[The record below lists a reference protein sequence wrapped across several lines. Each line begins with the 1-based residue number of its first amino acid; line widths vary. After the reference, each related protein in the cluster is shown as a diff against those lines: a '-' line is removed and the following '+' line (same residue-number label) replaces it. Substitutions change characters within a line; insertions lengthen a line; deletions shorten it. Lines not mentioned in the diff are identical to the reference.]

1 MADCFDD
8 INLENVNHC
17 PNDETVAGLSTKL
30 YYIPAPHITT
40 FTKPAKTGSYES
52 AATIPSAGLVAD
64 TGKGWKVLDIQ
75 VDKNQLQNLTIGTKG
90 NLKLRGQ
97 IDIFVPNFKKKIVG
111 FQIVHKNTP
120 MIFGIPD
127 SEGQM
132 WIIGNPDS
140 PSYFGSMALASG
152 TNAEEDSGMT
162 TQIMANSTIYAYD
175 GEIIATADT
184 PETP

>member
-17 PNDETVAGLSTKL
+17 PNDETVAGLSTTL

-40 FTKPAKTGSYES
+40 FTKPAKTAKYDV
-52 AATIPSAGLVAD
+52 AATILSTGLVAD
-64 TGKGWKVLDIQ
+64 TGKGWKKIDVQ
-75 VDKNQLQNLTIGTKG
+75 VDKNQLTNLQIGSKG

-97 IDIFVPNFKKKIVG
+97 LDVFIPGFKKALVG
-111 FQIVHKNTP
+111 FQRAHLNTP

-132 WIIGNPDS
+132 WIIGTPDS
-140 PSYFGSMALASG
+140 PAYFASMSLASG
-152 TNAEEDSGMT
+152 TNSEEDSGIT
-162 TQIMANSTIYAYD
+162 AQIIANSTVFAYD
-175 GEIIATADT
+175 GDLTVLPDT
-184 PETP
+184 P